1 MSYIFYLLNIEQLRR
16 GYTHKSRLFRYIWAA
31 DT

>member
-16 GYTHKSRLFRYIWAA
+16 GYTHKSRLFSLHLGG
-31 DT
+31 